1 MIDEKEE
8 VAPVVAP
15 PVVLTPEQALM
26 MRNIEQFLYY
36 EARLQDVHAYDEWEA
51 LWTEDAIYWIPAN
64 GEDTDPDTQMSFV
77 YDNRSRIGVR
87 VKQLKTGKRH
97 TQTPRS
103 HLARLVSNIELIGQS
118 GDNYDVRANVLI
130 VEESLRG
137 QITWAAR
144 NEYRL
149 RLVEGKLKLAKK
161 KIVLVNNNKPIY
173 TLSFLV

>member
-1 MIDEKEE
+1 MIDEDEKHPSIAAPIALSPDEE
-8 VAPVVAP
+8 HM
-15 PVVLTPEQALM
+15 L
-26 MRNIEQFLYY
+26 RRIEQFLYY
-36 EARLQDVHAYDEWEA
+36 EARLQDRHAYDEWES
-51 LWTEDAIYWIPAN
+51 LWTADAVYWIPAN

-103 HLARLVSNIELIGQS
+103 QLARIIANIEYVGRN
-118 GDNYDVRANVLI
+118 GDDFEVRANSFI
-130 VEESLRG
+130 HEESLRG
-137 QITWAAR
+137 ETTWAAR

-149 RLVEGKLKLAKK
+149 RLVDGDFKLARKK
-161 KIVLVNNNKPIY
+161 VVLVNNNKPIL